1 LFASRPALR
10 WIAPA
15 AVLALVLLVGTS
27 GTLLRANA
35 AGALPERTA
44 AQLLVD
50 LQKANPDGFSGTVS
64 QQADLGLPELPG
76 IGGSDDSSELSAL
89 MTGSHTLKVWYDGPQ
104 RARIALL
111 GTLGE
116 SDLIRNGKDVWMW
129 SSRSKTATH
138 TVLPTRASAPSKA
151 IPDLPRTPQE
161 AADQALE
168 ALDPSTK
175 VTTDGTAT
183 VAGRAAYQLILAP
196 RDTSSLVGQ
205 VRLAIDSEQH
215 IPLQVQVFA
224 KGAGTPALQVGF
236 TQISFTK
243 PSAEQ
248 FRFTPPPG
256 TKVTEGKAGDEH
268 PRKDRSAPGDD
279 SNAPGDDSNARGDEQ
294 SARDR
299 GSDRGTGAKAT
310 GERPSVVG
318 KGWTAVVTANMPAD
332 ELRADSDSRPI
343 LDRLPRVSGSW
354 GSGRLLSGTLFS
366 VLVTDDGRV
375 LVGAVSPQRLYS
387 VAGTTR

>member
-1 LFASRPALR
+1 MFASRPALR

-15 AVLALVLLVGTS
+15 AVLALVLLVGTA
-27 GTLLRANA
+27 GTLFRANA

-50 LQKANPDGFSGTVS
+50 LQKADPDGFSGTVS

-76 IGGSDDSSELSAL
+76 IGGSDDSSDLSAL
-89 MTGSHTLKVWYDGPQ
+89 LSGSHTLKVWYDGPE
-104 RARIALL
+104 RSRVALL

-116 SDLIRNGKDVWMW
+116 SDLIRDGKDVWMW
-129 SSRSKTATH
+129 SSTSKTATH
-138 TVLPTRASAPSKA
+138 TVLPARTSAPAKA
-151 IPDLPRTPQE
+151 VPDLPRTPQE
-161 AADQALE
+161 AADQALK

-175 VTTDGTAT
+175 VTTDGTAS

-196 RDTSSLVGQ
+196 RDASSLVGQ

-243 PSAEQ
+243 PSPEH
-248 FRFTPPPG
+248 FRFAPPPG
-256 TKVTEGKAGDEH
+256 TRVTEGKAGDEAH
-268 PRKDRSAPGDD
+268 PRGDRSAPGDD
-279 SNAPGDDSNARGDEQ
+279 SHARREQKNAPEREADK
-294 SARDR
+294 
-299 GSDRGTGAKAT
+299 GTAANGAKAA

-318 KGWTAVVTANMPAD
+318 EGWTAVVTAKMPA
-332 ELRADSDSRPI
+332 EARHADSEFRSI
-343 LDRLPRVSGSW
+343 LDRLPRVSGVW
-354 GSGRLLSGTLFS
+354 GSGRLLSGALFS

-375 LVGAVSPQRLYS
+375 LAGAVTPQRLYS

>member
-15 AVLALVLLVGTS
+15 AVLALVLTVGAAGS
-27 GTLLRANA
+27 LLRANA
-35 AGALPERTA
+35 AGALPHRTA
-44 AQLLVD
+44 AQVLVD
-50 LQKANPDGFSGTVS
+50 LQKADPDGFSGTVT

-76 IGGSDDSSELSAL
+76 LDGNGDSASLSTL
-89 MTGSHTLKVWYDGPQ
+89 VSGSHTLKVWYDGPE

-116 SDLIRNGKDVWMW
+116 SDVIRNGKDLWTW
-129 SSRSKTATH
+129 SSESKSATH
-138 TVLPTRASAPSKA
+138 TVLPATASVPPKA
-151 IPDLPRTPQE
+151 GPDLPRTPQE
-161 AADQALE
+161 AADQALK
-168 ALDPSTK
+168 ALDPTTK

-183 VAGRAAYQLILAP
+183 VAGRAAYTLILAP

-224 KGAGTPALQVGF
+224 KGAGTPAFQVGF
-236 TQISFTK
+236 TQISFTR
-243 PSAEQ
+243 PDAEQ

-256 TKVTEGKAGDEH
+256 TKVSEGK
-268 PRKDRSAPGDD
+268 PGDD
-279 SNAPGDDSNARGDEQ
+279 RAHGRSAEGAARGD
-294 SARDR
+294 AGKRDER
-299 GSDRGTGAKAT
+299 QRDKAADD
-310 GERPSVVG
+310 RPSVVG
-318 KGWTAVVTANMPAD
+318 TGWTAVVTAKVPAD
-332 ELRADSDSRPI
+332 RLRSDGGMRAV
-343 LDRLPRVSGSW
+343 LDRLPKVNGSW
-354 GSGRLLSGTLFS
+354 GTGRILSGTLFS

-387 VAGTTR
+387 VAGATR